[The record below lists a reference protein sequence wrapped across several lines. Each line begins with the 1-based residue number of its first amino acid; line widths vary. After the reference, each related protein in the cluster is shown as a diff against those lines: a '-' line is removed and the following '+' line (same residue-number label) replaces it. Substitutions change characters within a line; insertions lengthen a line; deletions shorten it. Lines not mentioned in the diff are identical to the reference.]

1 MFLTTD
7 RLRCFEPATWPP
19 RSPGCYDS
27 GMKPN
32 AARVLAD
39 ALSLTADERAEVAGQ
54 LLRSLDE
61 DMSEEER
68 QAVEAALAESEA
80 DIAAGRVRPAS
91 ELLAELRGA

>member
-1 MFLTTD
+1 
-7 RLRCFEPATWPP
+7 
-19 RSPGCYDS
+19 
-27 GMKPN
+27 MKPN

>member
-1 MFLTTD
+1 M
-7 RLRCFEPATWPP
+7 R
-19 RSPGCYDS
+19 
-27 GMKPN
+27 PN
-32 AARVLAD
+32 AARVLAE
-39 ALSLTADERAEVAGQ
+39 ALSLTADERAAVAGQ

-91 ELLAELRGA
+91 ELLAELRSE